1 MEHIV
6 QFAVNIDDNNIRKI
20 MEESAAEQIAEE
32 IKQAAHGLSWG
43 TTLNKEPENIKAIF
57 KEEVANYVKENGD
70 TIIKMVVEEVAK
82 NLMKTKKFK
91 EATEEL

>member
-6 QFAVNIDDNNIRKI
+6 QFAVNIDDERIQSI
-20 MEESAAEQIAEE
+20 MEQSAAKQITEE

-82 NLMKTKKFK
+82 NMMKTKKVK
-91 EATEEL
+91 DALEEL

>member
-6 QFAVNIDDNNIRKI
+6 QFAVNIDDERIQSI
-20 MEESAAEQIAEE
+20 MEQSAAKQITEE
-32 IKQAAHGLSWG
+32 IKQAAHGLSWS

-57 KEEVANYVKENGD
+57 KEEVANYVKENAD
-70 TIIKMVVEEVAK
+70 VILKMAVEEVAK
-82 NLMKTKKFK
+82 NFTKTKKFK

>member
-20 MEESAAEQIAEE
+20 MEESAAKQIAEE
-32 IKQAAHGLSWG
+32 IKNAAHGHMYGSRLYD
-43 TTLNKEPENIKAIF
+43 EPENVKKYF
-57 KEEVANYVKENGD
+57 KEEVANYVKEHAD
-70 TIIKMVVEEVAK
+70 VIIEKVVTEVAR
-82 NLMKTKKFK
+82 NMMKTKKFK